1 MLCLMHN
8 GEASVAQSDTDP
20 RVAARQLEGLR
31 RMSDARRVQLA
42 FVLSEQVQKR
52 VWGAVRQQF
61 PIAPLHELRWRYAEQ
76 VYGAE
81 IAARVRRW
89 RR

>member
-1 MLCLMHN
+1 MHK
-8 GEASVAQSDTDP
+8 GEASVTQTDTDS

-31 RMSDARRVQLA
+31 RMSDSRRVQLA
-42 FVLSEQVQKR
+42 FVLSEQVHKR
-52 VWGAVRQQF
+52 VWEAVRQQF
-61 PIAPLHELRWRYAEQ
+61 PKAALHELRWRYAEQ
-76 VYGAE
+76 VYGEE

>member
-1 MLCLMHN
+1 MLRRMHN
-8 GEASVAQSDTDP
+8 GETSVAQTDTDA
-20 RVAARQLEGLR
+20 RVATRQLEGLR
-31 RMSDARRVQLA
+31 RMPDSRRVQLA

-52 VWGAVRQQF
+52 VWEAVRQQF
-61 PIAPLHELRWRYAEQ
+61 PMAPLPELRWRYAEQ

-81 IAARVRRW
+81 IAERVKRW